1 MSTASPLLPP
11 FSARLTKLTLII
23 AILSLAACAG
33 KPGRYYQSKDSH
45 PARLPQ
51 DIVLEDAKPKH
62 ENYATA
68 TLRPYKVLGQHY
80 KPMQVAK
87 GYSQQGEAS
96 WYGQKFH
103 GHRTA
108 NGEIYDMYRMS
119 AAHKTLP
126 LPSFVRVTNLSN
138 GKQVVVRVNDR
149 GPFHSERIIDLS
161 YAAAIK
167 LDYLKS
173 GVAKVKLDVIH
184 VDPNGDITVGNGPTI
199 SADEYS
205 STDLAHTPN
214 NGKSWFIQVAALQD
228 GDKVAQLASGL
239 ALLYQIP
246 THTPVEQGIYRLR
259 LGPLASEQ
267 QAGELL
273 NELKQ
278 NGYSQAYKLYLP
290 N

>member
-1 MSTASPLLPP
+1 MTLAPSKRPFIKITLMLVLLNLAGCASKTSRY
-11 FSARLTKLTLII
+11 FQTNDSA
-23 AILSLAACAG
+23 
-33 KPGRYYQSKDSH
+33 PV
-45 PARLPQ
+45 RLPQ
-51 DIVLEDAKPKH
+51 DIVLDDAKPKH

-68 TLRPYKVLGQHY
+68 TLRPYKVLGRNY
-80 KPMQVAK
+80 KPMQNAK
-87 GYSQQGEAS
+87 GYSQQGQAS

-108 NGEIYDMYRMS
+108 NGEVYDMYRMS

-161 YAAAIK
+161 YAAALK

-173 GVAKVKLDVIH
+173 GIANVKLDVVH
-184 VDPNGDITVGNGPTI
+184 VDPYGNITVGNGPTI
-199 SADEYS
+199 SADEYFNIGIAQMQNTARS
-205 STDLAHTPN
+205 L
-214 NGKSWFIQVAALQD
+214 FIQVAALQD
-228 GDKVAQLASGL
+228 GDKIAQLASGL
-239 ALLYQIP
+239 AMLYQIP
-246 THTPVEQGIYRLR
+246 TQTPIEQGIYRLR